1 MASTTEKHQKL
12 LIVDDDHDFLV
23 ILQDLLAFHLGH
35 LEIDTATSG
44 TEAWS
49 LIQLNHYDAVLSD
62 VRMPDMDGFTL
73 LKRVSKERPNTP
85 FLLMTAHGDSQLGH
99 EAMAQGAYA
108 YLQKP
113 IDREYL
119 MQCLR
124 RALASSN

>member
-23 ILQDLLAFHLGH
+23 ILQDHLGH

-73 LKRVSKERPNTP
+73 LKRVSKERWNTP
-85 FLLMTAHGDSQLGH
+85 FLLMTAHSDSQLGH
-99 EAMAQGAYA
+99 EAMAQRRT
-108 YLQKP
+108 P
-113 IDREYL
+113 IFKN
-119 MQCLR
+119 QST
-124 RALASSN
+124 ANT